1 MRRCIVYLC
10 VFLALTACSP
20 KSISGERAVRTS
32 STIERV
38 DSSSLKSWLEKA
50 VRETMNQHLRKDVG
64 FESVTVV
71 ETLSA
76 PDSSGSQHVTSK
88 ATTRSKGRS
97 VITSGAEVVRD
108 ESIAEKKDSSSTSS
122 VTGEA
127 FIEDKS
133 KMSGNVSGWMPWY
146 VYLAGLVG
154 ALLVGLVLAVR
165 GNKWSK
171 MKLK

>member
-32 STIERV
+32 STIEQVEDTARETV
-38 DSSSLKSWLEKA
+38 LTTGITSAPA
-50 VRETMNQHLRKDVG
+50 VR
-64 FESVTVV
+64 
-71 ETLSA
+71 
-76 PDSSGSQHVTSK
+76 
-88 ATTRSKGRS
+88 
-97 VITSGAEVVRD
+97 
-108 ESIAEKKDSSSTSS
+108 
-122 VTGEA
+122 GEA
-127 FIEDKS
+127 FTEERRDLS
-133 KMSGNVSGWMPWY
+133 VGVSGWMPWY

>member
-38 DSSSLKSWLEKA
+38 DSSSMKSWLEKA
-50 VRETMNQHLRKDVG
+50 VRETMGQQL
-64 FESVTVV
+64 VT
-71 ETLSA
+71 
-76 PDSSGSQHVTSK
+76 DS
-88 ATTRSKGRS
+88 TT
-97 VITSGAEVVRD
+97 A
-108 ESIAEKKDSSSTSS
+108 SS
-122 VTGEA
+122 VMGEA
-127 FIEDKS
+127 FTEDKRR
-133 KMSGNVSGWMPWY
+133 MSGNVSGWMPWY